1 MKISLTGLL
10 AVLSTVGLTLAQY
23 NYYDTTSTGSNNK
36 DDNSDKDDNFSKDQF
51 SLKPELASSR
61 ENLYSGVKTRYGIN
75 RNV

>member
-1 MKISLTGLL
+1 MKISLAGLL
-10 AVLSTVGLTLAQY
+10 AVLSTVGLTLAQF

-61 ENLYSGVKTRYGIN
+61 KTFLLGLRPDME
-75 RNV
+75 